1 MYRAA
6 LLSFVLFASCQS
18 LAAAEVFAGPVEARV
33 ISVLDGDTVRVE
45 AFIWPG
51 QTLRIAVRLRGV
63 NAPEIKSRCPAER
76 AAGFKAREALA
87 ARLGAG
93 QVQIRNIAGEK
104 YYGRVLA
111 DLSASDGEDVGP
123 WLLAEGLAVP
133 YAGGKRLP
141 AC

>member
-1 MYRAA
+1 MPRKSLLA
-6 LLSFVLFASCQS
+6 LVLFASCQPS
-18 LAAAEVFAGPVEARV
+18 AAAELFAGPVEAKV

-51 QTLRIAVRLRGV
+51 QSLRIAVRLRGV
-63 NAPEIKSRCPAER
+63 NAPELKSRCPAER
-76 AAGFKAREALA
+76 AAGLKARAALA
-87 ARLGAG
+87 ARLGNG

-111 DLSASDGEDVGP
+111 DLSAPDGGDMGP
-123 WLLAEGLAVP
+123 WLLAKGLAAP
-133 YAGGKRLP
+133 YSGGKRQP